1 MGSTKDRIEL
11 CLRWAAAGVCLGVGL
26 IGLLHDLPLRTLLWD
41 SNWWGWAAE
50 LLRFSWQ
57 EWVTSTSVD
66 RFINWTGRFFG
77 LILFLTGL
85 QILFWQ
91 QWVERFGI
99 RRVPIVFAFFILLLQ
114 HFLIWKDHFWNL
126 GHLLELSLQTSAL
139 LIWLFYLYLEIKLPG
154 FKDAREQVIVTR
166 AYWWGVRLL
175 TAATFV
181 GHGLYAVGYHPVPA
195 NFVMMTQSGLGVG
208 EENARQLLWMVGWL
222 DFLAAL
228 LLVLP
233 WRKSQLLALC
243 WIIPWAILTSL
254 ARLWSY
260 GGLVPFDTLLTQWA
274 PEVIRRLPHILVP
287 VALFLQL
294 FWARPQVQ
302 GLGTRS

>member
-1 MGSTKDRIEL
+1 
-11 CLRWAAAGVCLGVGL
+11 
-26 IGLLHDLPLRTLLWD
+26 
-41 SNWWGWAAE
+41 AAE

-139 LIWLFYLYLEIKLPG
+139 LIWLLYLYLEIKLPG

-208 EENARQLLWMVGWL
+208 EETARQLLWMVGWL

-274 PEVIRRLPHILVP
+274 PEVIRRMPHILVP
-287 VALFLQL
+287 VALFYHL